1 MSDEFS
7 DCKMFV
13 ENSQILGLMFN
24 NYKNHHIII
33 STFFNDIDKDIKLL
47 LDDPSQKI
55 DIVENIRKF
64 KKDIAINKSPD
75 EIDMDD
81 IVNSRKRII
90 TFSKELDTLLDRLS
104 SLKNKMAFGG
114 NYYRAIIRK
123 PKVYS
128 KEVSEEKYDII
139 NSNIRNINRGLD
151 WIEKIIIDLYNLVD
165 RDLNILMVVK
175 RVYVDN
181 KIYESTDIND
191 DEVIYEKAIEC
202 IQDIDNFLLEASHG
216 KLKSSFRRVVNV
228 DNGHIIKIVFDLKS
242 ENITQAGPHY
252 NLSPLDVVSK
262 ITKSGHNNFASRG
275 TVKAIV
281 DLDTGKRLNSVTAV
295 GILGFFKNGDPD
307 NNAIKKAGTQ
317 FYIPD
322 EFQGKVSSDEFEQC
336 NVTERE
342 KIAKKIG
349 HTIKGITYTV
359 SKMEKVPTYKATS
372 GKVVS
377 DNGNT
382 TGKLGLWSAEDFQ
395 RQFDSGNKLRLKD
408 GRSIKNARNL
418 EGFVKTLDIKKIKN
432 KMSKLTREVKAM
444 VNDIKK
450 IPMNDSDEQYFAK
463 VLRMYIDYGREI
475 KQCCDDNNPTKSID
489 LQKHLIKCFNE
500 LKRIWKKYQYKE
512 SAINY
517 YEMTTEFDD
526 LYLEEFENILYGL
539 EQYFSEKESNYP
551 LNKKDIADVKLV
563 DEFIKLN
570 KNNSLNESYIFNENN
585 LEVDLDKWKIDV
597 TNILFIT
604 GQSGSGKTT
613 LGKQLAKENN
623 ALLVSVDFIECETP
637 DKIDE
642 WLKDEYDKKYKEC
655 ECLPYIIRFYESFPH
670 IKDNYNELFG
680 NELKFNEVLIIF
692 IRWIIKE
699 VKNLDRLVIIEGT
712 QMAFNIPYKEY
723 ENYPLIIT
731 GTSMLMSTFQRIKR
745 SNNNYGY
752 KVAIKNLLL
761 FFRKYKMWIDD
772 ERTLNK
778 LKDHIRGSKDLT
790 LEYVDDVL
798 EHHIIERSCDEM
810 NKTEYLIEDVSDNP
824 PSLDT
829 NSEEENK
836 SVPEDKVEKE
846 SMPKKVDKVESD
858 KNGVR
863 RKKLYIAFIEW
874 AKAYNPKNTFGSVF
888 DKDAFNVTYPFVP
901 HEMRYFYRLANPMLC
916 VLAGNLTFFAVAEL
930 KNLNMKNSRLSE
942 MMIFAATDNDMRVF
956 NNKDKKVYRGTEENG
971 MLKLNEV
978 LGDTFDIYLQKM
990 INQGDILNS
999 PLEESVEIL
1008 ASFNIDKG

>member
-13 ENSQILGLMFN
+13 ENSQVLGLMFN

-55 DIVENIRKF
+55 DIAENIKKF
-64 KKDIAINKSPD
+64 KKDIVINKSPD

-90 TFSKELDTLLDRLS
+90 TFSRELDTLLDRLS

-216 KLKSSFRRVVNV
+216 KLKYDFRM
-228 DNGHIIKIVFDLKS
+228 G
-242 ENITQAGPHY
+242 
-252 NLSPLDVVSK
+252 
-262 ITKSGHNNFASRG
+262 
-275 TVKAIV
+275 
-281 DLDTGKRLNSVTAV
+281 
-295 GILGFFKNGDPD
+295 
-307 NNAIKKAGTQ
+307 
-317 FYIPD
+317 
-322 EFQGKVSSDEFEQC
+322 
-336 NVTERE
+336 
-342 KIAKKIG
+342 
-349 HTIKGITYTV
+349 
-359 SKMEKVPTYKATS
+359 
-372 GKVVS
+372 
-377 DNGNT
+377 
-382 TGKLGLWSAEDFQ
+382 
-395 RQFDSGNKLRLKD
+395 
-408 GRSIKNARNL
+408 
-418 EGFVKTLDIKKIKN
+418 
-432 KMSKLTREVKAM
+432 
-444 VNDIKK
+444 
-450 IPMNDSDEQYFAK
+450 
-463 VLRMYIDYGREI
+463 
-475 KQCCDDNNPTKSID
+475 
-489 LQKHLIKCFNE
+489 
-500 LKRIWKKYQYKE
+500 
-512 SAINY
+512 
-517 YEMTTEFDD
+517 
-526 LYLEEFENILYGL
+526 
-539 EQYFSEKESNYP
+539 
-551 LNKKDIADVKLV
+551 

-597 TNILFIT
+597 NNILFIT

-642 WLKDEYDKKYKEC
+642 WLKDGYDKKYQEC

-670 IKDNYNELFG
+670 IKDNYNELFE

-692 IRWIIKE
+692 IRWIIEE

-778 LKDHIRGSKDLT
+778 LKDHIRGSRDLM
-790 LEYVDDVL
+790 LEYVDNGL
-798 EHHIIERSCDEM
+798 GWIESHIVEDNCDKL

-824 PSLDT
+824 PPLDT

>member
-1 MSDEFS
+1 MAKFMNLKINNSKNASIKSGKWRDPGAKLYDQLSSAVYIASNICNDPRNKSSE
-7 DCKMFV
+7 DILKEAYLV
-13 ENSQILGLMFN
+13 APVNNIKHGVHGENLTPYSKSGFKYPHHVIKDKELVVHEIGLKAAYARAKQMGVFRGEIKEHLERHYKQLGLYEGSTMEIDESIENNFDYVKNYISESFN
-24 NYKNHHIII
+24 VDTDISDNLLI
-33 STFFNDIDKDIKLL
+33 STIK
-47 LDDPSQKI
+47 
-55 DIVENIRKF
+55 E
-64 KKDIAINKSPD
+64 AT
-75 EIDMDD
+75 E
-81 IVNSRKRII
+81 
-90 TFSKELDTLLDRLS
+90 
-104 SLKNKMAFGG
+104 
-114 NYYRAIIRK
+114 
-123 PKVYS
+123 
-128 KEVSEEKYDII
+128 
-139 NSNIRNINRGLD
+139 
-151 WIEKIIIDLYNLVD
+151 
-165 RDLNILMVVK
+165 
-175 RVYVDN
+175 
-181 KIYESTDIND
+181 DINNL
-191 DEVIYEKAIEC
+191 I
-202 IQDIDNFLLEASHG
+202 LEASHG
-216 KLKSSFRRVVNV
+216 KLKYDFRMGWDYNTGHQIKVVYSLNDINITGVGDFYWKHNRDNRNPDGSLKMSEEEYKKYVKNHIRRRGNNDHQSRGQKVLAIIDNVTNKRLQSVKLINPFCKFVNTRNIAQTENDLKKIRIEANKNPSKFINELKVGEV
-228 DNGHIIKIVFDLKS
+228 DNGSTFKATKWFSRVTDEETGENLRFNKIAKS
-242 ENITQAGPHY
+242 EIEKHGRGAKIDNINAKDFEIFNDDTKYMTYHNPNKKQALQELYMRERDCINFMDRLKEIIYNKESIGKYSEEDIKQMYLHNSRKLRAIQKDIDTIQQGYY
-252 NLSPLDVVSK
+252 NLSMMK
-262 ITKSGHNNFASRG
+262 KYREAAQNYQIYEYNN
-275 TVKAIV
+275 
-281 DLDTGKRLNSVTAV
+281 
-295 GILGFFKNGDPD
+295 
-307 NNAIKKAGTQ
+307 
-317 FYIPD
+317 
-322 EFQGKVSSDEFEQC
+322 
-336 NVTERE
+336 
-342 KIAKKIG
+342 
-349 HTIKGITYTV
+349 
-359 SKMEKVPTYKATS
+359 
-372 GKVVS
+372 
-377 DNGNT
+377 
-382 TGKLGLWSAEDFQ
+382 
-395 RQFDSGNKLRLKD
+395 RLKQ
-408 GRSIKNARNL
+408 NENYL
-418 EGFVKTLDIKKIKN
+418 EDMIL
-432 KMSKLTREVKAM
+432 
-444 VNDIKK
+444 
-450 IPMNDSDEQYFAK
+450 PY
-463 VLRMYIDYGREI
+463 
-475 KQCCDDNNPTKSID
+475 KSV
-489 LQKHLIKCFNE
+489 
-500 LKRIWKKYQYKE
+500 
-512 SAINY
+512 NY

-526 LYLEEFENILYGL
+526 LYLEEFENIPYVL
-539 EQYFSEKESNYP
+539 EQYSSEKESNYP

-642 WLKDEYDKKYKEC
+642 WLKDGYDKKYKEC

-670 IKDNYNELFG
+670 IKDNYNELFE

-692 IRWIIKE
+692 IRWIIEE

-778 LKDHIRGSKDLT
+778 LKDHIRGSRDLI
-790 LEYVDDVL
+790 LEYVDDGL
-798 EHHIIERSCDEM
+798 GWIESHIVEDNCDKL

-930 KNLNMKNSRLSE
+930 KKLNIKNSRLSE
-942 MMIFAATDNDMRVF
+942 MMIFAATDTDMRVF
-956 NNKDKKVYRGTEENG
+956 NIKDKKVYRGIEENG
-971 MLKLNEV
+971 MLKLAEV
-978 LGDTFDIYLQKM
+978 LGDNFDTYIQKM
-990 INQGDILNS
+990 INQGDILNA
-999 PLEESVEIL
+999 PLEERVDIIV
-1008 ASFNIDKG
+1008 SFGDSERG